1 VDYLL
6 PKDVQPLSYVVHL
19 VTYLQ
24 KVPALTPK
32 FSFTGH
38 VQIRVRVKRSV
49 TQIRMH
55 ARDLL
60 IQDIDVT
67 KVTEKQKEQE
77 IIFRNIHLLLNTLLC
92 FG

>member
-6 PKDVQPLSYVVHL
+6 PDDLKPLSYVVHL

-24 KVPALTPK
+24 NAPAPTPE

-38 VQIRVRVKRSV
+38 VQIKVRVKRSV
-49 TQIRMH
+49 AQIRMH

-60 IQDIDVT
+60 ILDINVT
-67 KVTEKQKEQE
+67 KVTEITKELLHVIKQLFSQV
-77 IIFRNIHLLLNTLLC
+77 TLI
-92 FG
+92 